1 MFIEENQKQN
11 KKAERDGPAN
21 PYPLTRQVLGRFAS
35 GIRRA
40 DGPGQ
45 VTGDVGPARLDE
57 VPKCPSAFQKISRPC
72 LREREGAGGHSL
84 WGGGHALGSERAGC
98 AMRALRCFLI
108 PPLRPIPSLRCHA
121 GDRASLIP
129 RSGERAYGLK
139 SGSLPRTTEGAS
151 AEVLQILADDL
162 GERGG

>member
-45 VTGDVGPARLDE
+45 VTGDVGPAGFDE
-57 VPKCPSAFQKISRPC
+57 VPKCPSAFQEISRPGR
-72 LREREGAGGHSL
+72 RERECAGGHAL
-84 WGGGHALGSERAGC
+84 WGGGLGVPEGGRGHSC
-98 AMRALRCFLI
+98 
-108 PPLRPIPSLRCHA
+108 PPLLR
-121 GDRASLIP
+121 GQTLEP
-129 RSGERAYGLK
+129 RMAR
-139 SGSLPRTTEGAS
+139 
-151 AEVLQILADDL
+151 
-162 GERGG
+162 RGGLLMDDR